1 MRYTKLKI
9 KVMVF
14 AKFKEIVNA
23 GNFELDLSMGAD
35 VNEAIDKICL
45 KYPSLNLKKSKFL
58 VAVNYDYADHSE
70 ILQEGDVIA
79 LFTPVSGGYI

>member
-1 MRYTKLKI
+1 
-9 KVMVF
+9 MVF

-45 KYPSLNLKKSKFL
+45 KYPNWR
-58 VAVNYDYADHSE
+58 
-70 ILQEGDVIA
+70 
-79 LFTPVSGGYI
+79 